1 MENNSNNSEIEEI
14 NIKDILFKYLAFWTW
29 FLVGVILSLAV
40 AYTYLRYQ
48 SDIYQTTAKIKI
60 LDSSKGGMRLP
71 SDVAALFSNSK
82 VNLDNEMEVLKSHRL
97 LELVAKNLNLE
108 TTYYVVGN
116 IITSELWKDKPF
128 KVVWLDAKDTI
139 NTKKISFEIELQ
151 PKGYKIISGNSKSE
165 ELFQFGQKN
174 KIQNQEF
181 ILVLDTTVAISKLGY
196 TNFKVV
202 RTPLYIVV
210 ESLSSALQLAATA
223 KQSEVLSLQISG
235 ENQDKSEAIINEIID
250 KFNEDGVIDR
260 QLVSQRTI
268 DFVNERFINLSG
280 ELDSI
285 ENQKKTFKT
294 ENDLSY
300 LPEDARVTITKK
312 SLTEGDYYA
321 LETQIALAKLLED
334 TLKKDGQFELLPSNI
349 GIENQNINDLIADYN
364 KVVLDRGKLLVSAGV
379 KNPMVVEYSEKI
391 VELKQNVLSSI
402 RVLQKQLAVAI
413 NNVKSLKQE
422 NSSTFSSIPAKEKIL
437 RSIERQQTIK
447 ETLYLFLL
455 QKREEA
461 AVSKAVTSPSIK
473 VVDYAMTN
481 YIPIAPK
488 RSIIYLAALLIG
500 LLIPFSIVYIIF
512 LTDTKIHSKLDFER
526 LSPTIPV
533 VAEIPFIEEDTR
545 IIIKNDRSVLAESF
559 RILRTNINYLIPIKN
574 EGECPVIYTSSS
586 IKGEGKTFVSLNLAL
601 TFASMDKKVLLLGSD
616 LRNPQLHK
624 YLKLNKNRTG
634 LTNYLYD
641 STTDRKDLIN
651 EKVFNNDYLSII
663 FAGSVPPNPAELL
676 SNGRFEELL
685 NILKKEYDYIIVD
698 TAPTILVTDT
708 LLISQLADITVYVT
722 RADHTDKKLLTYSK
736 GLKDQSKMVNM
747 AYVINNVGGEKG
759 YGYGYGYGYK
769 YSYGYTYG
777 YNYGYGYG
785 YGEDSEDTK
794 PRKKNVF
801 RWIKKR
807 LTK

>member
-1 MENNSNNSEIEEI
+1 MKNNSNNSEIEEI
-14 NIKDILFKYLAFWTW
+14 NIKDILFKYLAFWRW
-29 FLVGVILSLAV
+29 FVLGALLSLLV
-40 AYTYLRYQ
+40 AYTYLRYA

-60 LDSSKGGMRLP
+60 LDSSKGGIKLP
-71 SDVAALFSNSK
+71 SDVASLFSNSK

-97 LELVAKNLNLE
+97 LDLVAKNLNLE
-108 TTYYVVGN
+108 TSYYTVGN
-116 IITSELWKDKPF
+116 IKTSELWKDKPF
-128 KVVWLDAKDTI
+128 QVIWLDAKNST
-139 NTKKISFEIELQ
+139 NTKKIAFELELQ
-151 PKGYKIISGNSKSE
+151 PKGYKIISEFSKSE

-174 KIQNQEF
+174 KIQGQEF
-181 ILVLDTTVAISKLGY
+181 LIVLESRVANYKLSGEH
-196 TNFKVV
+196 FKVV
-202 RTPLYIVV
+202 RTPFSIVV
-210 ESLSSALQLAATA
+210 ENLSNSLQLAPTA
-223 KQSEVLSLQISG
+223 KQAEVLSLQLTG
-235 ENQDKSEAIINEIID
+235 VNQDKSEAIINEIID
-250 KFNEDGVIDR
+250 KFNEDGVTDR

-300 LPEDARVTITKK
+300 LPEDAKVTVTKK

-334 TLKKDGQFELLPSNI
+334 TLKKDGPFELLPSNI

-364 KVVLDRGKLLVSAGV
+364 KVVLDRGKLLVSAGI

-413 NNVKSLKQE
+413 KNVKSLKQE

-488 RSIIYLAALLIG
+488 RSIIYLAALLVG
-500 LLIPFSIVYIIF
+500 LLIPFGIVYVLF

-533 VAEIPFIEEDTR
+533 VAEIPFIDEDSRMIT
-545 IIIKNDRSVLAESF
+545 KNDRSVLAEAF
-559 RILRTNINYLIPIKN
+559 RILRTNINYLIPIKK

-601 TFASMDKKVLLLGSD
+601 TLASMDKKVLLVGSD

-624 YLKLNKNRTG
+624 YLSLNKNRIG
-634 LTNYLYD
+634 LSNYLYD
-641 STTDRKDLIN
+641 ATTNWKDLIN

-685 NILKKEYDYIIVD
+685 NILKKEYDYIVVD

-736 GLKDQSKMVNM
+736 GLKDQGKMVNM

-759 YGYGYGYGYK
+759 YGYGYGYK
-769 YSYGYTYG
+769 YSYGYSYG

-785 YGEDSEDTK
+785 YGEDSEDSK

-801 RWIKKR
+801 RWIKK
-807 LTK
+807 KFVK

>member
-1 MENNSNNSEIEEI
+1 
-14 NIKDILFKYLAFWTW
+14 
-29 FLVGVILSLAV
+29 
-40 AYTYLRYQ
+40 
-48 SDIYQTTAKIKI
+48 
-60 LDSSKGGMRLP
+60 
-71 SDVAALFSNSK
+71 
-82 VNLDNEMEVLKSHRL
+82 MEVLKSHRL

-108 TTYYVVGN
+108 TSYYTVGN
-116 IITSELWKDKPF
+116 IMTSELWKNKPL
-128 KVVWLDAKDTI
+128 KVIWLDAKDSI
-139 NTKKISFEIELQ
+139 NTKKIAFELELQ
-151 PKGYKIISGNSKSE
+151 PKGYKIISEFSKSE

-174 KIQNQEF
+174 KIQGQEF
-181 ILVLDTTVAISKLGY
+181 LLVLENAVVISKL
-196 TNFKVV
+196 TDEHFKVV
-202 RTPLYIVV
+202 RTPLSVV
-210 ESLSSALQLAATA
+210 IEKLSMDLQLAPTA
-223 KQSEVLSLQISG
+223 KQSEVLSLQLTG

-250 KFNEDGVIDR
+250 KFNEDGVTDR

-300 LPEDARVTITKK
+300 LPEDAKVTVTKK

-334 TLKKDGQFELLPSNI
+334 TLKKDGTFELLPSNI
-349 GIENQNINDLIADYN
+349 GIENENINDLIADYN

-379 KNPMVVEYSEKI
+379 KNPMVVEYSDKI
-391 VELKQNVLSSI
+391 IELKQNILSSI
-402 RVLQKQLAVAI
+402 RVLQKQLSVTI
-413 NNVKSLKQE
+413 KNVKSLKQE

-488 RSIIYLAALLIG
+488 RNIIYLAAILIG
-500 LLIPFSIVYIIF
+500 LLIPFGIVYVLF

-533 VAEIPFIEEDTR
+533 VAEIPFIDEDSRMIT
-545 IIIKNDRSVLAESF
+545 KNDRSVLAEAF
-559 RILRTNINYLIPIKN
+559 RILRTNINYLIPIKK

-601 TFASMDKKVLLLGSD
+601 TLASMDKKVLLVGSD

-624 YLKLNKNRTG
+624 YFSLNKNRIG
-634 LTNYLYD
+634 LSTYLYD
-641 STTDRKDLIN
+641 TNTNWKDLIN
-651 EKVFNNDYLSII
+651 DKVFNNEYLSII

-685 NILKKEYDYIIVD
+685 KILKKEYDYIVVD

-708 LLISQLADITVYVT
+708 LLISQLADLTVYVT

-736 GLKDQSKMVNM
+736 GLKDQGKMVNM
-747 AYVINNVGGEKG
+747 AYLINNVGGEKG
-759 YGYGYGYGYK
+759 YGYGYGYK
-769 YSYGYTYG
+769 YSYGYSYG

-785 YGEDSEDTK
+785 YGEDSEDAK

-801 RWIKKR
+801 RWIKK
-807 LTK
+807 KFVK